1 MANCWL
7 LSSIACLTEYQD
19 AIPVLFADRGRAISE
34 FNKARQRAARTRS
47 SQAQPFRVQRCSAE
61 AALRFA
67 SQIRVFNK
75 ALGKWRVLQV
85 TESVPCDVRSYK
97 LVCSELVKHRDMA
110 AEGWL
115 TLLEKAFAM
124 YVGGYPRL
132 AGGTPAAALE
142 ALTGD
147 PVRTF
152 AFDSEK
158 GRWAELALE
167 PDLAR
172 VASTPNAPP
181 PRVTAQLE
189 HEALWTL
196 LKDSFAAGHLVA
208 AGTEGVIQSGQ
219 EDRQAYAVVELHE
232 IGSVRLLCV
241 RNPWGSFRWKG
252 DWSAESELWDV
263 HPDVCSAVNP
273 VLDTDSEFYITFDDL
288 RHSFYQL
295 YICARGA
302 GRNTS
307 LKFLAAAAFTEPAD
321 LARQQGGALSARRVS
336 TKRFYG
342 VSSCLPRSRNMLQS
356 IGAQAGHAIR
366 RVHASTAAVVG
377 SCASVSRK
385 GPGAGLASPAE
396 ASLDDEQAGASAAAA
411 PVVGAPATT
420 GTVMGRPWA
429 AVAALRGYLQ
439 TPGAAAA
446 AAADAGTVAGAPAA
460 AGAAPATGAAAAG
473 GTVLGYAVWPSARWS
488 NIAQRPG
495 PVTILR
501 AYWRGEPLPTA
512 AAAAAAAPQAAAPAA
527 AAPDADVDAA
537 PGTPVASAAE
547 GMPMTGRPAGF
558 AAASD
563 AAADDVV
570 DGIPPMPMPAS
581 LPETRPGNM
590 RAPAPT
596 GSAWLAQAAT
606 QEVDDDA
613 GAPGGGAAGMAA
625 GEPELERM
633 LGNAQ
638 L

>member
-1 MANCWL
+1 MWQRGGARARGCDPRPL
-7 LSSIACLTEYQD
+7 AEPACG
-19 AIPVLFADRGRAISE
+19 P
-34 FNKARQRAARTRS
+34 ARQ
-47 SQAQPFRVQRCSAE
+47 
-61 AALRFA
+61 
-67 SQIRVFNK
+67 IRIFNK

-97 LVCSELVKHRDMA
+97 LVCSSLVKRRDMA
-110 AEGWL
+110 SEAWL
-115 TLLEKAFAM
+115 TLLEKAYAM

-132 AGGTPAAALE
+132 NGGTPAAALE

-172 VASTPNAPP
+172 VAATPTAPP
-181 PRVTAQLE
+181 PRVTAQHE
-189 HEALWTL
+189 HEALWGM
-196 LKDSFAAGHLVA
+196 LKDAFAAGHLVA
-208 AGTEGVIQSGQ
+208 AGTEGVIASGQ
-219 EDRQAYAVVELHE
+219 EDRQAYAVVELHDL
-232 IGSVRLLCV
+232 GDVRLLCV

-252 DWSAESELWDV
+252 DWSAESELWDT
-263 HPDVCSAVNP
+263 HPAVCSAVNP
-273 VLDTDSEFYITFDDL
+273 VLDTDSEFYISFDDL

-295 YICARGA
+295 YVCARGA
-302 GRNTS
+302 GRNSS
-307 LKFLAAAAFTEPAD
+307 LKFLAAAAFTEPPE
-321 LARQQGGALSARRVS
+321 LARQQGAALSSRRAS

-366 RVHASTAAVVG
+366 RVGMSTAAVVG

-396 ASLDDEQAGASAAAA
+396 ASLDDEQQAHGAASDAA
-411 PVVGAPATT
+411 PAVGAPATA

-439 TPGAAAA
+439 PHGAVGAASGG
-446 AAADAGTVAGAPAA
+446 DVSGTPVTGAPVAA
-460 AGAAPATGAAAAG
+460 TG
-473 GTVLGYAVWPSARWS
+473 GTVLGHAVWPSARWS
-488 NIAQRPG
+488 AYAQRPG

-512 AAAAAAAPQAAAPAA
+512 AAAAAAAAAPAA
-527 AAPDADVDAA
+527 AAPQPAAPAPAAAASDADADAA
-537 PGTPVASAAE
+537 PGTPSTPAASAAE
-547 GMPMTGRPAGF
+547 GMPMTGRPAGS
-558 AAASD
+558 APASD
-563 AAADDVV
+563 AAAADDVV
-570 DGIPPMPMPAS
+570 DGLPPMPIPAS

-596 GSAWLAQAAT
+596 GKAWAPQAG
-606 QEVDDDA
+606 QEVEDDA
-613 GAPGGGAAGMAA
+613 GAAGGVVAGLST
-625 GEPELERM
+625 GDPELARM